1 MAKIKMTTEEAFV
14 KVLQMHGI
22 EHAFGIIGSA
32 MMPISDLF
40 PKAGI
45 TFWDCGHEGNAGMMA
60 DGFTRA
66 SGKMCMMVAQNGPGI
81 TNFVTAVKT
90 AYWNHTP
97 LLLVTPQ
104 AANMTMGQGGFQEV
118 PQLATFK
125 DMVAYQEEVLH
136 PTRVVE
142 VLNRVIL
149 QAKRASAP
157 AQINVPRDF
166 WTQVIEVELPAIVEF
181 ERPSGGEAAI
191 AQAAELLSK
200 AKFPVILNGGG
211 VVIGDAIKE
220 SIALAERLD
229 APVCCGY
236 QHNDAF
242 PGSHPLFAGPLG
254 YNGSK
259 AGMELIAKADVV
271 LALGTRLNPFSTLP
285 GYGIDYW
292 PTQAAI
298 IQVDINADRIGL
310 TKPVTVGIVGEA
322 KKVATAILSKLADT
336 AGAAGREERKALI
349 EKTKADWE
357 KELANMDHEEDDPG
371 TTWNQRAQAKDPDK
385 MTVRMAWRAIKKA
398 LPTNAIISSD
408 IGNNCAIGNAYP
420 TFEAGRKYLAP
431 GMFGPCGYGFP
442 AIIGA
447 KIAQPDVPV
456 VGFAGDGAFGISM
469 NEMTSCGRDSWPA
482 ITMVIFHNYQWGAE
496 KRNTT
501 LWFDDNFV
509 GTELDP
515 KVNYAEIAKA
525 CGHEG
530 VRVTAMDDLT
540 EKLNAAIKAQMEEGK
555 TTFIEVLNNQELG
568 EPFRRDAMKN
578 PVVVA
583 GIDPKDMCPQ
593 KGV

>member
-1 MAKIKMTTEEAFV
+1 MKMTTEEAFV

-40 PKAGI
+40 PQAGI
-45 TFWDCGHEGNAGMMA
+45 TFWDAAHECNAGMMA

-66 SGKMCMMVAQNGPGI
+66 TGKMSMMVAQNGPGI
-81 TNFVTAVKT
+81 TNFVTPVKT

-104 AANMTMGQGGFQEV
+104 AANKTIGQGGFQEV
-118 PQLATFK
+118 EQMALFK
-125 DMVAYQEEVLH
+125 DMVAYQEEVRD
-136 PTRVVE
+136 PARIAET
-142 VLNRVIL
+142 LNRVIL

-166 WTQVIEVELPAIVEF
+166 WTQVIDIELPAIVEF
-181 ERPSGGEAAI
+181 ERPTGGEDAI
-191 AQAAELLSK
+191 AAAAKMLSE
-200 AKFPVILNGGG
+200 AEFPVLLNGAG
-211 VVIGDAIKE
+211 VVIGGAITE
-220 SIALAERLD
+220 SMKLAERLD

-292 PTQAAI
+292 PKDAKI
-298 IQVDINADRIGL
+298 IQVDINPDRIGL
-310 TKPVTVGIVGEA
+310 TKPVTVGIVGDA
-322 KKVATAILSKLADT
+322 KKVAASLLDRLGPNAGDT
-336 AGAAGREERKALI
+336 GRVTRKEVIAT
-349 EKTKADWE
+349 TKSAWAQ
-357 KELANMDHEEDDPG
+357 ELTSMDHEDDDPG
-371 TTWNQRAQAKDPDK
+371 TTWNERARTREPKK
-385 MTVRMAWRAIKKA
+385 MSPRMAWRAIQSA
-398 LPTNAIISSD
+398 LPKEAIISSD

-420 TFEAGRKYLAP
+420 TFEEGRKYLAP
-431 GMFGPCGYGFP
+431 GLFGPCGYGLP
-442 AIIGA
+442 SIMGA
-447 KIAQPDVPV
+447 KIGRPDVPV

-469 NEMTSCGRDSWPA
+469 NEMSAIGRNEWPP
-482 ITMVIFHNYQWGAE
+482 ITMIIFRNYQWGAE

-509 GTELDP
+509 GTELDDN
-515 KVNYAEIAKA
+515 VSYAGIAKA
-525 CGHEG
+525 CGLDG
-530 VRVTAMDDLT
+530 VAVFGMDELT
-540 EKLNAAIKAQMEEGK
+540 DALNAAIDAQMKDGK
-555 TTFIEVLNNQELG
+555 TTFIEVMLNQELG
-568 EPFRRDAMKN
+568 EPFRRDAMKA
-578 PVVVA
+578 PVAVA
-583 GIDPKDMCPQ
+583 GIDPADMRPQ
-593 KGV
+593 EMAS